1 MTSTSAACSQGLESG
16 SAPEQPAVM
25 AAFTPAEAAMPQFKI
40 HQETF
45 MFMNQ
50 QPVYVQ
56 VTALDSSAWIWISAG
71 ANPLMQQHQQFQ
83 GGPSAASAAGGAF
96 GDFAMAMPAFRP
108 GQPAVSSTLLGNPID
123 ETAAQMARRLATRF
137 KRQFLVNVDIPAT
150 SDNAML
156 LAFAER
162 KLTDMLRD
170 TVFSN
175 TAAAT
180 SS

>member
-1 MTSTSAACSQGLESG
+1 MAASSATACSPDGESG
-16 SAPEQPAVM
+16 SRPGQPAPM
-25 AAFTPAEAAMPQFKI
+25 AAFTPAEPAMPRFKI

-45 MFMNQ
+45 LFMNQ

-56 VTALDSSAWIWISAG
+56 VTALDNSAWIWMSAG

-83 GGPSAASAAGGAF
+83 GGPSSASAAGGAF

-123 ETAAQMARRLATRF
+123 ETAAHMARRLASRF
-137 KRQFLVNVDIPAT
+137 KRQFLVNVDTPAT

-162 KLTDMLRD
+162 KLMDMLRD
-170 TVFSN
+170 TVFSSSLV
-175 TAAAT
+175 AA
-180 SS
+180 S

>member
-1 MTSTSAACSQGLESG
+1 MTATSATVCSPGLESG
-16 SAPEQPAVM
+16 SGPQQPAAM
-25 AAFTPAEAAMPQFKI
+25 AAFTPGEPAMPRFKI

-45 MFMNQ
+45 EFMNQ

-56 VTALDSSAWIWISAG
+56 VTTLDDSAWIWISAG

-123 ETAAQMARRLATRF
+123 ETAAHMARRLATRF

-162 KLTDMLRD
+162 KLIDMLRD
-170 TVFSN
+170 TVYFKTQVVAS
-175 TAAAT
+175 
-180 SS
+180 